1 MSYCMI
7 EATLDP
13 SGEIGILDLLKG
25 TLRSLYP
32 FILTHLPWGI
42 VADQYHR
49 CRAELVCVLCKGT
62 EGSSTSHLG
71 CARPDHLREGERGGE
86 RGGAGYTLH
95 KCTHYTSS
103 ISVAVGRPR
112 YVHMYS

>member
-1 MSYCMI
+1 MRYCII

-25 TLRSLYP
+25 TLAGLYL

-49 CRAELVCVLCKGT
+49 CCAELVCVLRKGT
-62 EGSSTSHLG
+62 EGSSTSHLR
-71 CARPDHLREGERGGE
+71 CARPDHLRGGE
-86 RGGAGYTLH
+86 R
-95 KCTHYTSS
+95 
-103 ISVAVGRPR
+103 R
-112 YVHMYS
+112 